1 MDNLIGLIITGVVVL
16 FVLIVILSSIKIV
29 NTGYLYV
36 VERFGQYHKTLEP
49 GWHFLIPF
57 ADFVRKKVSTKQQ
70 ILDVPPPHPK
80 YLFF

>member
-57 ADFVRKKVSTKQQ
+57 ADFVRKKFQQ
-70 ILDVPPPHPK
+70 NNK
-80 YLFF
+80 F